1 MNRLTSDEALEA
13 LDAMD
18 VPVLIADIIN
28 GGSWVTWVNP
38 AFTRVFGYTLEAMH
52 DGGLADMMGDE
63 TDMVEVDRMYQEV
76 LRGNRATVTTVGY
89 CADGTKFWTTFT
101 MSPVVV
107 KGRVVRWVGIQHD
120 VSEYIRQSEQ
130 DRRSYELERRA
141 RVGLNVVGTASDIMA
156 EVDHPHPLRAIAELF
171 QGRLA
176 QWAGFFVVDDGALRA
191 VEDIEFEP
199 GRPRRVSGGARFTVD
214 GVREPATDPIVRVL
228 ESPEQ
233 TRGKVLLDGS
243 YVPGTPSADLVARLR
258 PHRAAFPN
266 AADEVLVVPVVG
278 RRRTLCVLAV
288 LPRATDLRWEDEG
301 GEIAT
306 ILELA
311 ARRIGLAIENAQLY
325 AREHEVAET
334 LQRAMLPE
342 QAHIADLDV
351 WTYYAPNAEHAQ
363 VGGDWY
369 DVIPVSPESVGVV
382 IGDVVGHDI
391 EAAAFMG
398 QLRSV
403 VRSYA
408 CELVDPGLVLTRVDE
423 LVAGMRIPRMA
434 TLVYAAL
441 TRDRHDWDVAYSRAG
456 HLPPI
461 LVRDGEV
468 VLLQD
473 AGSRLVGLGLPA
485 RETARVRV
493 RPADVLVFYTDGLV
507 ERRHRSMRDGLR
519 ALAELCG
526 RLSATDAAGMGEE
539 ILAHFADAPED
550 DVAVVV
556 VRVPEPGRRSGAD
569 DGAPPLIQRWHLP
582 ADPQSIGR
590 ARHFVLSTC
599 VEWGIAD
606 AGAAEL
612 VVSEL
617 VANAVMHGWGMVS
630 LRLEAAGGVLSVEVA
645 DANPAPPRTS
655 GDSSPRIGGYG
666 MHIVDRL
673 AEWGWRPSGAGKVV
687 WARLRPSEGVR
698 AAAAP

>member
-38 AFTRVFGYTLEAMH
+38 AFTRVFGYTLEQLL
-52 DGGLADMMGDE
+52 DGALADMMGDE

-76 LRGNRATVTTVGY
+76 LRGKRSTVTTVGY
-89 CADGTKFWTTFT
+89 CADGAKFWTTFT
-101 MSPVVV
+101 MSPVTVR
-107 KGRVVRWVGIQHD
+107 GRVVRWVGIQHD
-120 VSEYIRQSEQ
+120 VSEYIRRSEQ

-191 VEDIEFEP
+191 VEGIALEP
-199 GRPRRVSGGARFTVD
+199 GRPRRASGGPLFTAD
-214 GVREPATDPIVRVL
+214 GVREVATDPIVQVL
-228 ESPEQ
+228 ESPEA
-233 TRGKVLLDGS
+233 TRGKILLDGS
-243 YVPGTPSADLVARLR
+243 YPPGTPSADLVAQLR

-278 RRRTLCVLAV
+278 RHRTLCVLAV

-311 ARRIGLAIENAQLY
+311 ARRIGLAMENAQLY
-325 AREHEVAET
+325 AREHQVAET

-408 CELVDPGLVLTRVDE
+408 CELVDPGLVLTRVDQ
-423 LVAGMRIPRMA
+423 LVAGMRIPRLA

-441 TRDRHDWDVAYSRAG
+441 TRDGHEWDVAYSRAG

-473 AGSRLVGLGLPA
+473 AGSRLVGLGLPS

-493 RPADVLVFYTDGLV
+493 RPTDVLVFYTDGLV
-507 ERRHRSMRDGLR
+507 ERRHRSMREGLR

-526 RLSATDAAGMGEE
+526 GLSATDAAGMGEE

-556 VRVPEPGRRSGAD
+556 VRVPEPGRHSGA

-590 ARHFVLSTC
+590 ARHFVISTC
-599 VEWGIAD
+599 AAWGIAD
-606 AGAAEL
+606 TGAAEL

-645 DANPAPPRTS
+645 DANPAPPRTN
-655 GDSSPRIGGYG
+655 GGSSPRIGGYG
-666 MHIVDRL
+666 LHIVERL
-673 AEWGWRPSGAGKVV
+673 AEWGWRPSGSGKVV
-687 WARLRPSEGVR
+687 WARLRQADSAHG
-698 AAAAP
+698 AAAEE